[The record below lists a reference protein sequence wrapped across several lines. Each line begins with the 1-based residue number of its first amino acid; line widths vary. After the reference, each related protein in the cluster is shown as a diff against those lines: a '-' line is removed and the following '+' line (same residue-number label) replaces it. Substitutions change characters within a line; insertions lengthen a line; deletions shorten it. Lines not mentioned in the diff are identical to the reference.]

1 MKATG
6 LTRRVDSLGR
16 VVIPK
21 EHRKVLRIQEGS
33 PLEIYTDGD
42 EGIILK
48 KYSPI
53 GGLRSIS
60 QSYAESLAQASGLLV
75 CIADRDEIIAAAGRR
90 KKEYEGKRP
99 SSQLDRI
106 MENRMCGNFSKN
118 DENLIQITSDDTC
131 DYYGQTI
138 ATIVND
144 GDCAG
149 AVVMCA
155 GEEKE
160 FQGEVAGKLVKTA
173 ADFLSKQIG

>member
-21 EHRKVLRIQEGS
+21 ELRKVLRIQEGS

-48 KYSPI
+48 KY
-53 GGLRSIS
+53 
-60 QSYAESLAQASGLLV
+60 GLLV

>member
-1 MKATG
+1 MF
-6 LTRRVDSLGR
+6 RN
-16 VVIPK
+16 
-21 EHRKVLRIQEGS
+21 
-33 PLEIYTDGD
+33 
-42 EGIILK
+42 GIIF
-48 KYSPI
+48 I
-53 GGLRSIS
+53 SI
-60 QSYAESLAQASGLLV
+60 LL
-75 CIADRDEIIAAAGRR
+75 G
-90 KKEYEGKRP
+90 YF
-99 SSQLDRI
+99 
-106 MENRMCGNFSKN
+106 MNNYFNKN

>member
-6 LTRRVDSLGR
+6 LTRRVDPLGR

-21 EHRKVLRIQEGS
+21 ELRKVLRIQEGS

-131 DYYGQTI
+131 DYYGRWRLHHDRRQDRSRMVCSGRQRQLQDAELHHQHHRRRTHFY
-138 ATIVND
+138 
-144 GDCAG
+144 C
-149 AVVMCA
+149 
-155 GEEKE
+155 
-160 FQGEVAGKLVKTA
+160 
-173 ADFLSKQIG
+173 

>member
-21 EHRKVLRIQEGS
+21 ELRKVLRIQEGS

-60 QSYAESLAQASGLLV
+60 QSYAESLAQASGLL
-75 CIADRDEIIAAAGRR
+75 DR
-90 KKEYEGKRP
+90 K
-99 SSQLDRI
+99 S
-106 MENRMCGNFSKN
+106 
-118 DENLIQITSDDTC
+118 
-131 DYYGQTI
+131 
-138 ATIVND
+138 
-144 GDCAG
+144 
-149 AVVMCA
+149 VV
-155 GEEKE
+155 
-160 FQGEVAGKLVKTA
+160 
-173 ADFLSKQIG
+173 

>member
-21 EHRKVLRIQEGS
+21 ELRKVLRIQEGS

-75 CIADRDEIIAAAGRR
+75 CIADRDEIIAAA
-90 KKEYEGKRP
+90 EKRNMRE
-99 SSQLDRI
+99 SGHQASLTGSWKT
-106 MENRMCGNFSKN
+106 EC
-118 DENLIQITSDDTC
+118 
-131 DYYGQTI
+131 
-138 ATIVND
+138 
-144 GDCAG
+144 
-149 AVVMCA
+149 VVIS
-155 GEEKE
+155 
-160 FQGEVAGKLVKTA
+160 VKMM
-173 ADFLSKQIG
+173 KI